1 MSLEENKAVVRS
13 FIEAYNE
20 QNLDVFDDLVEPDYY
35 DHTHQ
40 QQGRE
45 EFKRLFT
52 LAFDAFPDWHEAI
65 EDIVAEGDQVWVR
78 VKATG
83 THTGE
88 WSHFGATFPPTGRKL
103 TMVMVFNWRVVNGRL
118 VEGGEVDDQ
127 TDFLI
132 QLGAL
137 EYTEQGRKLLLEDIE

>member
-1 MSLEENKAVVRS
+1 MVEEENKEVVRR
-13 FIEAYNE
+13 FIDAYNKR
-20 QNLDVFDDLVEPDYY
+20 NLAAFDDLVSPDYI
-35 DHTHQ
+35 DHTHK

-45 EFKRLFT
+45 EFKQLFT

-65 EDIVAEGDQVWVR
+65 EDIISEGDKVWVR

-88 WSHFGATFPPTGRKL
+88 WNHFGANFPPTGKKL
-103 TMVMVFNWRVVNGRL
+103 SMNMVFNWRIVNGKI

-127 TDFLI
+127 TDFLK
-132 QLGAL
+132 QLGAI
-137 EYTEQGRKLLLEDIE
+137 EYTEEGKKLLSDDIE